1 MISMNM
7 LRLSGNKQLGYND
20 KILLEYCIKITKT
33 EYTSRITNRD
43 YVRYKIKFPG
53 ELRKVLVDVDYLFF
67 SCVENCVHIG
77 TVEGSGVVYRSKIQ
91 KYCHEGRVEYNL
103 YLSKKVFDLDVG
115 DYFYWK
121 VWVEDNR
128 LVESVAVIVDDVFL

>member
-43 YVRYKIKFPG
+43 YVRYKIKFPE
-53 ELRKVLVDVDYLFF
+53 ELKKVLVDVDYLFF

-77 TVEGSGVVYRSKIQ
+77 TVEGSGV
-91 KYCHEGRVEYNL
+91 KYESGSEQENGKLYVDEERVTTGL
-103 YLSKKVFDLDVG
+103 YYTIS
-115 DYFYWK
+115 
-121 VWVEDNR
+121 E
-128 LVESVAVIVDDVFL
+128 